1 MNAIFKQEE
10 LPPKNLG
17 DYMELTIN
25 RYFTDLDGQP
35 GGDLYA
41 LVIQQVEKPLLEI
54 VLNHTGGNQTKAA
67 EHLGINRATLR
78 KRLREYDLL

>member
-1 MNAIFKQEE
+1 MNAVFKQEDF
-10 LPPKNLG
+10 PPRNLG

-25 RYFTDLDGQP
+25 RYFSDLDGQP

-41 LVIQQVEKPLLEI
+41 LVMQQVEKPLLEI

-67 EHLGINRATLR
+67 EYLGINRATLR
-78 KRLREYDLL
+78 KRLREYNLL